1 VKELNY
7 YILDVFSQK
16 KYKGN
21 PLSVVWLDGDLELSQ
36 LKDIAREFGYAETSF
51 VQYSSNEKALKVR
64 SFTPS
69 GFEVSGAGHNLLGA
83 VCLVF
88 LKGWNIFREQGGE
101 QFVIMKDKN
110 IPIVI
115 RYDQT
120 NQPFVEMKQQ
130 PAAIVRK
137 IPAEIICN
145 AVGLDPE
152 VISIKDWEPAVVK
165 TEVAHLMV
173 PVKDNNALNLAT
185 INKPLLNKV
194 AEKFGFQGC
203 YLFTIDPIERDYVA
217 ETRFFNPG
225 IGIDED
231 AATGSAA
238 GPLAGYLLHHGY
250 IQTGNNYTI
259 LQGVQMQQP
268 STIHVKVTTEGIWVS
283 GTSVIVMEGKLYL

>member
-7 YILDVFSQK
+7 YILDVFAQK

-21 PLSVVWLDGDLELSQ
+21 PLSVVWLDGDLELFQ

-83 VCLVF
+83 VCLGF

-120 NQPFVEMKQQ
+120 NQPFVGMKQQ
-130 PAAIVRK
+130 PATIVKK
-137 IPAEIICN
+137 IPAEIICK

-152 VISIKDWEPAVVK
+152 VISIKDWEPAIVK

-173 PVKDNNALNLAT
+173 PVKDNNALNLAS
-185 INKPLLNKV
+185 INKPFLDEA

-203 YLFTIDPIERDYVA
+203 YLFTIDPIEQDYVA

-238 GPLAGYLLHHGY
+238 GPLAGYLLQHGY

>member
-1 VKELNY
+1 MKELNY
-7 YILDVFSQK
+7 YILDVFAQK

-21 PLSVVWLDGDLELSQ
+21 PLSVVWLDGDLELFQ

-51 VQYSSNEKALKVR
+51 VQYSSNENALKVR

-83 VCLVF
+83 VCLGF
-88 LKGWNIFREQGGE
+88 LKGWDIFREQGGE

-137 IPAEIICN
+137 IPAEIICK

-173 PVKDNNALNLAT
+173 PVKDNNALNLAS
-185 INKPLLNKV
+185 INKPFLNEV

-203 YLFTIDPIERDYVA
+203 YLFTIDPIEQDYVA

-238 GPLAGYLLHHGY
+238 GPLAGYLLQHGY
-250 IQTGNNYTI
+250 IQTDNNYTI
-259 LQGVQMQQP
+259 LQGVKMQQP
-268 STIHVKVTTEGIWVS
+268 STIHVKVTTEGTWVS